1 MDLRSRVC
9 YADDIASWQTLTA
22 LLDDMILHSEHPTMP
37 YAHRQAKTYRT
48 AARWTTDNPDW
59 EAAYVD
65 RAVQLV
71 RRDQLH
77 PSVIIWSLG
86 NEAFFGRNIEA
97 MYDWIK
103 SYDDSRPMVSHSS
116 WYTSYS
122 RHLLML

>member
-1 MDLRSRVC
+1 
-9 YADDIASWQTLTA
+9 
-22 LLDDMILHSEHPTMP
+22 MP
-37 YAHRQAKTYRT
+37 YAERQAITYGT

-71 RRDQLH
+71 KRDQLH

-103 SYDDSRPMVSHSS
+103 KYDDSRPMV
-116 WYTSYS
+116 
-122 RHLLML
+122 RAHLGRGQELKLMWS

>member
-1 MDLRSRVC
+1 
-9 YADDIASWQTLTA
+9 
-22 LLDDMILHSEHPTMP
+22 MP
-37 YAHRQAKTYRT
+37 YADRQAMTYRT

-65 RAVQLV
+65 RAIQLV
-71 RRDQLH
+71 HRDQLH

-103 SYDDSRPMVSHSS
+103 SYDDSRIMVSLKF
-116 WYTSYS
+116 YVDFEPV
-122 RHLLML
+122 